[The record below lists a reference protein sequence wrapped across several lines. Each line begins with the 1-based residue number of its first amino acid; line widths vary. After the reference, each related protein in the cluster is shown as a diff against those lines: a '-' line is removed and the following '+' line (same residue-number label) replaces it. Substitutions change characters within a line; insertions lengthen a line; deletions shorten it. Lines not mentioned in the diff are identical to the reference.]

1 MAQRTRV
8 NIEEIEKYYR
18 IEEDGAIW
26 SYRQKQY
33 VRQTL
38 NMPGYAYVS
47 IRPVSGMTS
56 VHKMVAQKYLGDC
69 PRGCEISH
77 KDGNKLNNHWTNLE
91 YITHSENQLK
101 AFREH
106 GRELPPGNR
115 HSPSVETKL
124 LMSQAKKKPVYCS
137 DGRQWKSVE
146 ECAKAIGKTRVS
158 IYESIR
164 DGFELR
170 GVGGMLGYSIPVA
183 EARPRE
189 KKPSR
194 KEKRVY
200 CSNGRVWDSI
210 QKCADDTGVNRKTVY
225 NRIRR
230 GEYGFCSPDLAK

>member
-1 MAQRTRV
+1 MAQRVRF
-8 NIEEIEKYYR
+8 NIEEAEKHYR

-26 SYRQKQY
+26 SIAKERY
-33 VRQTL
+33 VRQVL
-38 NMPGYAYVS
+38 SSAFYAYVAL
-47 IRPVSGMTS
+47 RPLPAMTA
-56 VHKMVAQKYLGDC
+56 VHKVVAQKYLGDC
-69 PRGCEISH
+69 PPGCEISH
-77 KDGNKLNNHWTNLE
+77 KDGNRLNNHWTNLE

-183 EARPRE
+183 GARPRE
-189 KKPSR
+189 KKAQS
-194 KEKRVY
+194 
-200 CSNGRVWDSI
+200 
-210 QKCADDTGVNRKTVY
+210 
-225 NRIRR
+225 
-230 GEYGFCSPDLAK
+230 